1 VAATTEAA
9 IAEQREAQVE
19 RIDQEV
25 DRKVNLD
32 DRILQY
38 HRAILQDLP
47 FNGIPELLTA
57 EHRAAIDR
65 LVEKHGRRNLR
76 IKIKRIVGWAS
87 AVGDAQSNQLLSEQ
101 RAQAVHQYLL
111 GKVAEAGIDPDEFF
125 TSGFSVIAKGESDLP
140 FPTNLAE
147 DNPLN
152 RRVEIVYLLTV
163 DLPPPSDAAAGPT
176 STLWKIDFGPAGAG
190 WFLQAGAGKLT
201 MLPDGGPGSPTS
213 PIEKNFTFE
222 QLGFSIGLFEKL
234 KKAKFLKRFPRL
246 RRALDS
252 LDLDKAGNYPKTSA
266 LLENIGFSVD
276 LVSEGGEF
284 QTDLRLSFVDLQAF
298 NYNTLSASLSILG
311 KGEATLLLLHSSYFF
326 TPTVILG
333 FGQNIAVPDLE
344 AGIVPMGF
352 VQVDVEGT

>member
-9 IAEQREAQVE
+9 IAEQRDAQVDK
-19 RIDQEV
+19 IDQEV

-47 FNGIPELLTA
+47 FNGIPGLLTA

-65 LVEKHGRRNLR
+65 LVEKHGKRNLR
-76 IKIKRIVGWAS
+76 IKIKRIIGWAS
-87 AVGDAQSNQLLSEQ
+87 AVGDTQTNQLLSEQ
-101 RAQAVHQYLL
+101 RAHAVHQYLL
-111 GKVAEAGIDPDEFF
+111 AKVAEAGIDPDEFF
-125 TSGFSVIAKGESDLP
+125 TAGFSVIANGESELP
-140 FPTNLAE
+140 NPTNAAG

-201 MLPDGGPGSPTS
+201 MLPDGGPGSPTA

-222 QLGFSIGLFEKL
+222 QLGFSIGIFEKL
-234 KKAKFLKRFPRL
+234 KKAKFLQKFPRL
-246 RRALDS
+246 KKALDS

-266 LLENIGFSVD
+266 VLERVGFSVD
-276 LVSEGGEF
+276 LISEGGEF
-284 QTDLRLSFVDLQAF
+284 QTDLRLSFADLQTF

-311 KGEATLLLLHSSYFF
+311 KGEATLLLLHSGHFF
-326 TPTVILG
+326 EPTVILG
-333 FGQNIAVPDLE
+333 LGQNIALPDLE

-352 VQVDVEGT
+352 VQVDV